1 MKKTAELFISAG
13 FFLAA
18 LFVGASRMWGN
29 FGPTEFASHRDEY
42 LLHIGAGI
50 FLGITL
56 QIATAVLIVGRTG
69 SWRALYLAVAG
80 LATPFLFIV
89 LIHQTRGALN
99 DGPGTVS
106 LGFGLLA
113 ASFLSYLLKKG

>member
-1 MKKTAELFISAG
+1 MKRNVELFISAL
-13 FFLAA
+13 FFLLS
-18 LFVGASRMWGN
+18 LFLGAQRMWGK

-56 QIATAVLIVGRTG
+56 HVAATVLIARRNG
-69 SWRALYLAVAG
+69 SWRSTYLAIAG
-80 LATPFLFIV
+80 VATPFLFIV
-89 LIHQTRGALN
+89 LIHQTRMAIN

-106 LGFGLLA
+106 LGFGLLSA
-113 ASFLSYLLKKG
+113 AFVSYLAKRG